1 MMPAPPPPALIL
13 LAYALVNGSVFLL
26 YANDKRKAQAAA
38 WRIPEKI
45 LLLSAFFGPFGA
57 YGAMKLL
64 RHKTQKLK
72 FSLVPVFLLVHAGL
86 ITGAILW

>member
-1 MMPAPPPPALIL
+1 MMPPPPPPVLIL

-26 YANDKRKAQAAA
+26 YAYDKRKARVAA

-72 FSLVPVFLLVHAGL
+72 FYLVPVFLLVHAGL

>member
-1 MMPAPPPPALIL
+1 MMPAPLPPVLIL
-13 LAYALVNGSVFLL
+13 LAYAVVNGSIFLL
-26 YANDKRKAQAAA
+26 YANDKRMARAAA
-38 WRIPEKI
+38 WRTPESI

-72 FSLVPVFLLVHAGL
+72 FYLVPVFLLVHAGL